1 VKLSDGEKLILTML
15 SDIYEH
21 LGIEGFDP
29 KLIRDAINDGQAW
42 AIKWKYRGIF
52 DIDETESDVH
62 HDTVDILGMWD
73 LIERAYGNLNSADK
87 QRIETEAAPFG
98 KNVEFMGFDGRDETD
113 HLSVARFLIDR
124 MGKFDKF
131 KGRELDSHMPGSL
144 ASYKRMYKVFDGA
157 RGSGELTAEQ
167 IIEILNAARR
177 PA

>member
-1 VKLSDGEKLILTML
+1 MKLSDGEKLILTML

-113 HLSVARFLIDR
+113 HLSVARFLIGIPLCR
-124 MGKFDKF
+124 LRFLLCLKQVA
-131 KGRELDSHMPGSL
+131 EL
-144 ASYKRMYKVFDGA
+144 ANGA
-157 RGSGELTAEQ
+157 GNLRCWCTAKT
-167 IIEILNAARR
+167 
-177 PA
+177 